1 MHNLYVSLPATN
13 FQEVYQAH
21 SREVYRFA
29 LYLSGDPAR
38 AEDLT
43 AEAFLKIWVSP
54 VPTHLNTIKS
64 YLLTIV
70 RNLHF
75 QSWRK
80 ERREAPLPLSDLPS
94 HRDSLDRTL
103 DQKAELH
110 RVLAALQQ
118 LDPIERS
125 AVLLRGEHQ
134 LSYEDIAQM
143 LEIPPV
149 TVRVKV
155 HRARQKLMQAR
166 KGVISQ

>member
-1 MHNLYVSLPATN
+1 VSLPAAS
-13 FQEVYQAH
+13 FHEVYQAH

-29 LYLSGDPAR
+29 LYLSGDRAR

-54 VPTHLNTIKS
+54 APTHLKTIKS

-70 RNLHF
+70 RNLHV

-80 ERREAPLPLSDLPS
+80 QSRETPLRETSLMDVPS
-94 HRDSLDRTL
+94 HRDNLERTL
-103 DQKAELH
+103 DQKAELN

-118 LDPIERS
+118 LDTVERS
-125 AVLLRGEHQ
+125 AVLLRGEHHM
-134 LSYEDIAQM
+134 SYEEIAHM
-143 LEIPPV
+143 LELPPV
-149 TVRVKV
+149 TIRVKV

-166 KGVISQ
+166 KGIITP